1 MGKRVAVLLAGCGAY
16 DGSEIHEASAALVHL
31 SRAGAEVTVFAP
43 DVSQQHV
50 VDHASGKEQSGE
62 TERNVLRESS
72 RIARGAARDLAQ
84 LRVADFDA
92 LLVPG
97 GFGVAKNLSSWASEG
112 ARCSL
117 LPGVEAALRA
127 FREAD
132 KPVALCCIA
141 PVLAA
146 RLFPGCELTVGG
158 DSEQGGRFPY
168 AGTAAAIRELGCT
181 HVCTDVGEAH
191 VDTKLKIV
199 TTSAFMCATAPIHHV
214 YDGVGV
220 MVQEMLKLA

>member
-1 MGKRVAVLLAGCGAY
+1 MKHVSELGAQYERDGYVTALSVLSDAELRAVQAGYDACVA
-16 DGSEIHEASAALVHL
+16 EI
-31 SRAGAEVTVFAP
+31 
-43 DVSQQHV
+43 
-50 VDHASGKEQSGE
+50 
-62 TERNVLRESS
+62 
-72 RIARGAARDLAQ
+72 
-84 LRVADFDA
+84 
-92 LLVPG
+92 G

-112 ARCSL
+112 RELLRCCRAWRRRCAPSGRRTN
-117 LPGVEAALRA
+117 PWRCAAS
-127 FREAD
+127 
-132 KPVALCCIA
+132 P

-191 VDTKLKIV
+191 VDAKLKIV

-214 YDGVGV
+214 HDRRRRHARGGKGAANIVSSTSPWPAYPRLIPVERV
-220 MVQEMLKLA
+220 TVIVNL